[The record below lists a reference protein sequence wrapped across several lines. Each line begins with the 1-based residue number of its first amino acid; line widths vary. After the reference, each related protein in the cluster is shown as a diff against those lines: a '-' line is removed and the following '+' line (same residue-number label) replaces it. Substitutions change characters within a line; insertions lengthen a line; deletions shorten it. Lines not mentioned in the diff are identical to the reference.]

1 MLRQLQNIKLDTFVH
16 DLTVNGKCLRTLFRT
31 LYFPEIKHFPCSQ
44 SSTNDLWNGRRQLW
58 EKRRSE
64 SVVQGLLGVR
74 AIVHLI
80 IHYRGIEEN
89 LLYFPNHLF
98 HAHNSE
104 QADVKLVLINYY
116 MIVYICYFSSH
127 KHNFHFNIFFLLRYG
142 NFRRGKTDI
151 YFLNCDL
158 ILLNFIFINSFIRSY
173 FISII
178 AGYAETIR
186 YTRACKLNIHVYL
199 LFSSI

>member
-1 MLRQLQNIKLDTFVH
+1 MFRQLQNIKLDTFVH

-31 LYFPEIKHFPCSQ
+31 LNFPEIKHFPCSQ

-127 KHNFHFNIFFLLRYG
+127 KHNFHFNIFFFAKIWKFQKGENWYL
-142 NFRRGKTDI
+142 
-151 YFLNCDL
+151 FLKL
-158 ILLNFIFINSFIRSY
+158 WFNSFKFHFYKLIH
-173 FISII
+173 SII
-178 AGYAETIR
+178 FYFYHCGICGNNKIYA
-186 YTRACKLNIHVYL
+186 CL
-199 LFSSI
+199 